1 MIKIYK
7 YRIKD
12 KSARKALSRHAYA
25 CNQVWNY
32 CNATQRDVESR
43 YRAGAP
49 KRKWPSHYDLQHQTA
64 GTSKDLGIHA
74 QTVGEIC
81 RQFASSRDKA
91 KHSLKFRSSFG
102 AKRALG
108 WIPFRKQS
116 RQTEGNSVTY
126 LGHTY
131 RFFGSKR
138 RPLPA
143 DAKGGAF
150 VEDALGRWWACF
162 QVKVAN
168 DNGAATGELGIDLGL
183 KALATTSD
191 GEVIDNPRHI
201 RRYAERLAIAQRAG
215 NRRRATAIHAKIGAC
230 RRDYHHKISTR
241 LARSYAF
248 IAVGDVNSKRLAKTR
263 MAKSVLDAGW
273 SAFRRMLAYK
283 AASYIEV
290 DERFTTVACSSCGA
304 RSGPQGQKGLQIRQ
318 WQCSACGE
326 AHDRDVNSALNILA
340 IARRSAAP
348 PVEDSRRLV
357 A

>member
-1 MIKIYK
+1 MIKVYK
-7 YRIKD
+7 YRLKD
-12 KSARKALSRHAYA
+12 RRSKAFLNAHAVA
-25 CNQVWNY
+25 CNQVWNW
-32 CNATQRDVESR
+32 AVAHHRDIQAR
-43 YRAGAP
+43 YHAGAP
-49 KRKWPSHYDLQHQTA
+49 KRKWPSAFDLARECKGVGAQ
-64 GTSKDLGIHA
+64 LGIHQQTA
-74 QTVGEIC
+74 QAVCE
-81 RQFASSRDKA
+81 QFVQARDKH
-91 KHSLKFRSSFG
+91 KHAPRFRSSFG
-102 AKRALG
+102 LNRARG
-108 WIPFRKQS
+108 WVPFQRQS
-116 RQTEGNSVTY
+116 RRVDGNAVTY
-126 LGHTY
+126 LGRTY

-143 DAKGGAF
+143 DAKGGYF
-150 VEDALGRWWACF
+150 TEDALGRWWVCF
-162 QVKVAN
+162 HVEVAN
-168 DNGAATGELGIDLGL
+168 DNGAATGEVGIDLGL

-215 NRRRATAIHAKIGAC
+215 NRRRAAAIHAKIADC
-230 RRDYHHKISTR
+230 RRDHHHKISTR

-273 SAFRRMLAYK
+273 SAFRAMLAYK
-283 AASYIEV
+283 AKHYVEA

-326 AHDRDVNSALNILA
+326 AHDRDVNSALNILS

-357 A
+357 T